1 MPEPSLAALIVI
13 VVLALGFGFVNG
25 MNDAANAIA
34 TVIGTRT
41 LTPQKA
47 VMLAAVFNLLGALT
61 GSAVAVTI
69 GKGILAPED
78 IKIQTIIDTQLAK
91 IIRT

>member
-1 MPEPSLAALIVI
+1 MLEPSLAALIVI

-47 VMLAAVFNLLGALT
+47 VMLAAVFNLWEPLQALL
-61 GSAVAVTI
+61 S
-69 GKGILAPED
+69 
-78 IKIQTIIDTQLAK
+78 QSQLVK
-91 IIRT
+91 EYSPQKPFLFRLLSLRYLL